1 MKRSIFILLVVLF
14 FLACN
19 DKDYEQGVL
28 PVEDK
33 ISIDKVEFHP
43 TGGVVTFQITAK
55 ERWRVLDFATDKN
68 SGKIVSRKWGWISI
82 SSTAGQRG
90 TTKVVLTAGP
100 AGSDISKKNIT
111 FEIDG
116 EDINIPLAQERPFLT
131 VSIPNNSPIKPTLDA
146 SSLWKANFDWYHG
159 KDVVDDEM
167 LIVNI
172 SSNTDW
178 KVVPGISETPPFDN
192 LLGNDVENKWLYCS
206 KVKSDSET
214 TDAKITFIPNSY
226 NSAGKDGERTVT
238 FRIIGYDDAAGSYG
252 NSHTFSVT
260 QPGLRFVTTEPVC
273 TDLAQKIT
281 SLAPCKVSPITMTV
295 DSEVNWQVEEAPD
308 NGVVIFNPDKEVE
321 GTVREEPKEVSITV
335 PTNNKR
341 EVRRFVVQVTP
352 KTGQYK
358 NGQEISPSISYT
370 LTQRAYELEFM
381 GHSQYNYTYS
391 KLDNANTES
400 HTVQLKSS
408 GAWEIDEST
417 IPEWL
422 NVSSN
427 HSGTGSEYGAPE
439 QVDVKF
445 NAKTRNYDYEEDL
458 SAMVVVKSVE
468 NGNTLKTSLSVSQAK
483 YVLSQPNDVSLLC
496 TDDLSVIKELNFEST
511 GEWRLETVKYTEGEK
526 DWLEFSEN
534 SSFNVAVDKLT
545 GEGDG
550 HVYYRANRANV
561 SVDTDNVA
569 HVRLVSV
576 THEKGRENQETD
588 KELYRDFSITQR
600 KFVFNVTPEKAY
612 EEKNRFECKAV
623 PDIYYYVDIDTSAG
637 WEFDNSNAK
646 WINEHSQQDIGNG
659 VIRFYIEVDK
669 NTQAESRNGS
679 FSIRSTH
686 DKTKVATFNVHQEGY
701 VWKVEPVKFYDEFAA
716 VDAPAQKIN
725 VTCSGTWRITN
736 LNADAKAMISNWSTL
751 SQQQQSGETSF
762 VISNNYESRERKAT
776 FTIQCDDNPAF
787 KQEITFEQEAFVFS
801 VQQNGYVS
809 LNFDALNPS
818 SVTFTIDVSGEG
830 LNYFDLDG
838 LKSQLTK
845 SGWFDVSKQE
855 NFSVVGNL
863 ITIKPLENYK
873 QSSNSLDLIFRSANG
888 GHTKTFTLTQKAFE
902 FDNQAH
908 SLTFNASLTQQN
920 QYFPLGES
928 MGSWSVKKAASAS
941 WITVNP
947 SSGSGSGSFTVTVE
961 PYFTTT
967 ATTQDIRTETIYVE
981 SAYYSSNTQLRKQ
994 VTIKQSVYKL
1004 VVSELETTMSK
1015 DKDATGTINIDC
1027 TGDWTCDVVGDGN
1040 EFIKAE
1046 KIGSTTLKLT
1056 TLSANSGTTERTAVV
1071 RISTVDFKAD
1081 WTPLTVDITVK
1092 QSGTPKK

>member
-131 VSIPNNSPIKPTLDA
+131 VSIPNNSPIKPTLDD
-146 SSLWKANFDWYHG
+146 SSLWKAYFDWYHG

-178 KVVPGISETPPFDN
+178 KVVPGISETPPLDN
-192 LLGNDVENKWLYCS
+192 LLGTDVENKWLYCS

-214 TDAKITFIPNSY
+214 TDAKITFIPNNY
-226 NSAGKDGERTVT
+226 NSGGKEGERTVT

-252 NSHTFSVT
+252 NIHTFSVT
-260 QPGLRFVTTEPVC
+260 QPGLRFSVDEPTC
-273 TDLAQKIT
+273 EDKDQAIT
-281 SLAPCKVSPITMTV
+281 SLPPCNVSPINMTV
-295 DSEVNWQVEEAPD
+295 DSEVDWFWSVL
-308 NGVVIFNPDKEVE
+308 GVLNQKDEVKNVDE
-321 GTVREEPKEVSITV
+321 NKPTTVTITI
-335 PTNNKR
+335 PTNATR
-341 EVRRFVVQVTP
+341 EPRKFDVTVTP
-352 KTGQYK
+352 KTGEFK
-358 NGQEISPSISYT
+358 DGKEIRPSIEYR
-370 LTQRAYELEFM
+370 LTQRAYVLEFV

-427 HSGTGSEYGAPE
+427 HSGIGSEYGAPE

-445 NAKTRNYDYEEDL
+445 NAKTRNYDEKDR
-458 SAMVVVKSVE
+458 SATVKVKSTE
-468 NGNTLKTSLSVSQAK
+468 AGNTLETLLSVSQTK
-483 YVLSQPNDVSLLC
+483 YVLSQPSDISLLC
-496 TDDLSVIKELNFEST
+496 TDDLFVIKELNFEST

-623 PDIYYYVDIDTSAG
+623 SDIYYYVDIDTSAG
-637 WEFDNSNAK
+637 WEFDNSNTK
-646 WINEHSQQDIGNG
+646 WINERSRQNFGNG
-659 VIRFYIEVDK
+659 VIRFYIEVDN

-686 DKTKVATFNVHQEGY
+686 DETKFATFNVHQEGY

-751 SQQQQSGETSF
+751 SQQQQSGEASF
-762 VISNNYESRERKAT
+762 VISNNYELQDREAI
-776 FTIQCDDNPAF
+776 FTIQCDDNDAF
-787 KQEITFEQEAFVFS
+787 NQKITFEQEAFVFS
-801 VQQNGYVS
+801 VQQNGYAS

-830 LNYFDLDG
+830 LNYFDLEG

-855 NFSVVGNL
+855 NFSVVGNS
-863 ITIKPLENYK
+863 ITIKPRENYK

-902 FDNQAH
+902 FDNQAR

-920 QYFPLGES
+920 QNFTLDES
-928 MGSWSVKKAASAS
+928 TGSWSVKKAASAS

-947 SSGSGSGSFTVTVE
+947 SSGSGYGSFTVTVE

-981 SAYYSSNTQLRKQ
+981 SAHYSSNNQLRKQ

-1027 TGDWTCDVVGDGN
+1027 TGDWKCDVVGDGN

-1046 KIGSTTLKLT
+1046 KIGPTTLKLT

-1071 RISTVDFKAD
+1071 RISTMDFKAD

-1092 QSGTPKK
+1092 QSGSPKK

>member
-19 DKDYEQGVL
+19 DKNYEQGVL

-82 SSTAGQRG
+82 SSTAGQQG

-100 AGSDISKKNIT
+100 AESDISKKNIT

-116 EDINIPLAQERPFLT
+116 EDINVPLAQERPFLT
-131 VSIPNNSPIKPTLDA
+131 VSIPNNSPIKPTFDA
-146 SSLWKANFDWYHG
+146 SSYSWDVNFDWYHG

-178 KVVPGISETPPFDN
+178 KVVPGMSETPPFDN

-214 TDAKITFIPNSY
+214 TDAKITFIPNNY
-226 NSAGKDGERTVT
+226 NSGGKEGERTVT

-252 NSHTFSVT
+252 NIHTFSVT
-260 QPGLRFVTTEPVC
+260 QPGLRFSVDEPTC
-273 TDLAQKIT
+273 EDKDQAIT
-281 SLAPCKVSPITMTV
+281 SLPPCNVSPINMTV
-295 DSEVNWQVEEAPD
+295 DSEVDWFWSVL
-308 NGVVIFNPDKEVE
+308 GVLNQKDEVKNVDE
-321 GTVREEPKEVSITV
+321 NKPTTVTITI
-335 PTNNKR
+335 PTNATR
-341 EVRRFVVQVTP
+341 EPRKFDVTVTP
-352 KTGQYK
+352 KTGEFK
-358 NGQEISPSISYT
+358 DGKEIRPSIEYR
-370 LTQRAYELEFM
+370 LTQRAYVLDFV

-427 HSGTGSEYGAPE
+427 HSGIGSEYGAPE

-445 NAKTRNYDYEEDL
+445 NATTRNYDEEDR
-458 SAMVVVKSVE
+458 SATVKVKSTE
-468 NGNTLKTSLSVSQAK
+468 AGNTLDTSLSVSQTK
-483 YVLSQPNDVSLLC
+483 YVLSQPSDISLLC
-496 TDDLSVIKELNFEST
+496 TDDLSVRKELNFEST

-612 EEKNRFECKAV
+612 GEKNRFECKAV
-623 PDIYYYVDIDTSAG
+623 SDIYYYVDIDTSAG

-646 WINEHSQQDIGNG
+646 WINERSRQNFGNG
-659 VIRFYIEVDK
+659 VIRFYIEVDN

-686 DKTKVATFNVHQEGY
+686 DETKFATFNVHQEGY

-736 LNADAKAMISNWSTL
+736 LNDVAKAMISNWSTL
-751 SQQQQSGETSF
+751 SQQQQSGEASF
-762 VISNNYESRERKAT
+762 VISNNYELQDREAT

-801 VQQNGYVS
+801 VQNGYAS
-809 LNFDALNPS
+809 LNFDALNPR

-873 QSSNSLDLIFRSANG
+873 QSRNSLELIFSSTYGN
-888 GHTKTFTLTQKAFE
+888 HTSKFTLTQEAFK

-920 QYFPLGES
+920 QYFKLEES
-928 MGSWSVKKAASAS
+928 TGSWSVKKDAS

-947 SSGSGSGSFTVTVE
+947 SSGSGYGSFTVTVE

-981 SAYYSSNTQLRKQ
+981 SAHYSSNTQLRKQ

-1004 VVSELETTMSK
+1004 VVDGNKTAVSISK
-1015 DKDATGTINIDC
+1015 DKDAKATIPV
-1027 TGDWTCDVVGDGN
+1027 TCSGEWKYDVTEGAD
-1040 EFIKAE
+1040 FIKVE
-1046 KIGSTTLKLT
+1046 KKDSMLEITA
-1056 TLSANSGTTERTAVV
+1056 LSANSAVAERKATIRLSTTD
-1071 RISTVDFKAD
+1071 IKDD
-1081 WTPLTVDITVK
+1081 WTPLTLDISVT
-1092 QSGTPKK
+1092 QEGTPKK